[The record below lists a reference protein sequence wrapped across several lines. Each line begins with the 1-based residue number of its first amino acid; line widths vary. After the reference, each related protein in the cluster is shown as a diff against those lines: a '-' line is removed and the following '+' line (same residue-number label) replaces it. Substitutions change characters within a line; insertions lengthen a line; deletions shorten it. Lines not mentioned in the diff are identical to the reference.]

1 MKKPQLKSLSAIL
14 SPSNINRKAAYY
26 NDSDSDD
33 DDDDND
39 ADQQFSNVNTNWWKI
54 EQLKDFE
61 PENNYQINNDDLIDY
76 YNNDR
81 LSNITL
87 INSTCRLSNRQKDKN
102 NIESLFTTL
111 LARKSPTKHHFHRKQ
126 SKQSYTPTIAITNDI
141 NLKSESNFL
150 DAITFILFGVS
161 MILCATLVM

>member
-1 MKKPQLKSLSAIL
+1 MKKPQLKSLSAIQ
-14 SPSNINRKAAYY
+14 SPSNMNTKAAYH

-33 DDDDND
+33 DDDND
-39 ADQQFSNVNTNWWKI
+39 DDQQISNVNTNWWKI

-81 LSNITL
+81 LSNIRL
-87 INSTCRLSNRQKDKN
+87 INSTCRHSNRQKDKN
-102 NIESLFTTL
+102 NVESLFTTL

-126 SKQSYTPTIAITNDI
+126 SKQPYSPPIATMNDI